1 MGLLPIGGGEERAL
15 GKALGTG
22 AALAQASERPG
33 HLNPTEAGPL
43 ARAMAALGIGA
54 AVLGLLAVVLP
65 HPSGMFVPGLLALQA
80 LTVAIAV
87 PLVIYAERVPLALVR
102 VMPAVGTLIGTLC
115 IVFSGDATSAYA
127 MFYLWV
133 GFFAFHFL
141 SRKDAILHIG
151 FAGGCYAV
159 AIALTASPEGA
170 AGDSTYGNLIHHFV
184 ITVGTLLIAGALLLY
199 LRGKVEEL
207 MGRLTDA
214 ARTDLLTGL
223 RNRRGIHEVLD
234 AEIERASLGVR
245 SLSLL
250 VADLDHFKDVNDRL
264 GQRTGDRLLQRVGTI
279 LDEATRRLDTVGRT
293 AGEEFAIVLPEADE
307 RVAYLLADQLL
318 ARVRRAFADE
328 PVPLTTSFGVATYPS
343 HARDVEEL
351 FSAADEALYAAKAL
365 GRDRAVLYSPE
376 VSGILRGIEGRR
388 PVDAQ
393 GHLATVLSLAEA
405 LDLRDGGT
413 ARHSQTVGRYAERM
427 ARELGLPDEKV
438 ERVRLAGILHDIG
451 KVAISDSILQ
461 KPGPLDDH
469 EWALMRQ
476 HTEIGARILSSPDL
490 ADIRG
495 WVLASHERPDGK
507 GYPRRLAGDEI
518 PLEAR
523 ILAVADAYEA
533 MTADRV
539 YRRAIGERA
548 AREELDRCSGTQFD
562 PDVVRAFVR
571 ALDREP
577 SSVI

>member
-1 MGLLPIGGGEERAL
+1 MGLLPIGGGDGRAF
-15 GKALGTG
+15 G
-22 AALAQASERPG
+22 ARGAVAPPQG
-33 HLNPTEAGPL
+33 HSGYLSDTRAAPL

-54 AVLGLLAVVLP
+54 AVLGFLAVILP

-80 LTVAIAV
+80 LTVSIAV
-87 PLVIYAERVPLALVR
+87 PLVIYADRVPLGLVR
-102 VMPAVGTLIGTLC
+102 VMPAVGTMIGTLC
-115 IVFSGDATSAYA
+115 IIFSGDATSAYA

-141 SRKDAILHIG
+141 SRQDAILHIA
-151 FAGGCYAV
+151 FAAGSYAV
-159 AIALTASPEGA
+159 AIAVTGSP
-170 AGDSTYGNLIHHFV
+170 AGESTSGNLIHHFV

-199 LRGKVEEL
+199 LRGKVDEL

-234 AEIERASLGVR
+234 AEIERASLGGR
-245 SLSLL
+245 SVSLL

-264 GQRTGDRLLQRVGTI
+264 GQRTGDRILQRVGGMF
-279 LDEATRRLDTVGRT
+279 DEATRRLDTVART

-307 RVAYLLADQLL
+307 RSSYLLADQLL

-328 PVPLTTSFGVATYPS
+328 PVPLTTSFGVATFPR

-365 GRDRAVLYSPE
+365 GRDRAVLFSPE
-376 VSGILRGIEGRR
+376 VSGILSGIEGRR
-388 PVDAQ
+388 PADAQ

-413 ARHSQTVGRYAERM
+413 ARHSQTVGRYAEMM
-427 ARELGLPDEKV
+427 ARWLGLPGERV

-451 KVAISDSILQ
+451 KVAISDAVLQ
-461 KPGPLDDH
+461 KPGPLDDQ

-490 ADIRG
+490 SDIRE
-495 WVLASHERPDGK
+495 WVLCSHERPDGT
-507 GYPRRLAGDEI
+507 GYPRGLSGDQI

-548 AREELDRCSGTQFD
+548 AREELERCSGTQFD
-562 PDVVRAFVR
+562 PDVVSTFIR

-577 SSVI
+577 SSVA